1 MFPQF
6 EIGEDP
12 GVIREFAQGAEAL
25 GYAHLTAFDQIVGLG
40 KASRPQWRYVHDA
53 ADMFHEVF
61 VLLGFLAAVTRRIE
75 LVTGVLVLPMR
86 GTALVAKQAAEVD
99 LLSGGRL
106 RLGVGV
112 GAKPEEFE
120 ACERAFAGRGRRMDE
135 QIEVL
140 RRLWTRDLLTFEGAF
155 HRIEDGGINPLPVQR
170 PIPVWIGGIS
180 DAAMRRVARLGDGW
194 MPNFDPDDFGRA
206 AIETLRGH
214 VRAAGRDPG
223 AVGIEATLTI
233 LGRDPADLAED
244 LRRWEA
250 LGVGHVTASTLPER
264 WVPAQ
269 GRWNKVDLPRLPS
282 PGAHLEALRRFREAL
297 PEWFRPGTSARG
309 A

>member
-12 GVIREFAQGAEAL
+12 GVVRDFAQAADEL

-40 KASRPQWRYVHDA
+40 RASRPAWRYVHDA
-53 ADMFHEVF
+53 DDAFHEVF

-86 GTALVAKQAAEVD
+86 GTALVAKQAAEID

-112 GAKPEEFE
+112 GVKPEEFL
-120 ACERAFAGRGRRMDE
+120 ACERPFERRGRRMDE
-135 QIEVL
+135 QIALL
-140 RRLWTRDLLTFEGAF
+140 RQLWTVPLVTFAGEF
-155 HRIEDGGINPLPVQR
+155 HRIDDGGINPLPVQR

-180 DAAMRRVARLGDGW
+180 EAAMRRVARLGDGW
-194 MPNFDPDDFGRA
+194 MPNFDPDDFGRRA
-206 AIETLRGH
+206 VETMRVH
-214 VRAAGRDPG
+214 VRAAGRDP
-223 AVGIEATLTI
+223 ATVGIEATLTI
-233 LGRDPADLAED
+233 VDRTPEQLARE
-244 LRRWEA
+244 LEAWRA
-250 LGVGHVTASTLPER
+250 LGVDHVTASTLPER

-269 GRWNKVDLPRLPS
+269 GRWNKIDVPKLASPR
-282 PGAHLEALRRFREAL
+282 AHIDAIRRFREAL
-297 PEWFRPGTSARG
+297 PEYFRQPVAAGPG
-309 A
+309 